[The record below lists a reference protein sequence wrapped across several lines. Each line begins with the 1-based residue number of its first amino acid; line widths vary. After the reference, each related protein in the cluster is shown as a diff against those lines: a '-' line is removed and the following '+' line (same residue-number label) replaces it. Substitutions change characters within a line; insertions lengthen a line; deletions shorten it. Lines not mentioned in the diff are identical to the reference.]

1 VQQIDPFIPAP
12 ARHTRAVQQPT
23 EGISARS
30 QPPKQPIG
38 TVEGFVH
45 SRTVQS
51 AFSQPRTP
59 APSIVAQPAVQPQSK
74 AARAR
79 PKQHRLRRTL
89 QTIGLI
95 LLMLFTGMAAQS
107 LHAGELLIALYALYV
122 LVRRIA
128 SRTTSMLV
136 LISLGTIVLLR
147 AIGKDTQLITNFAV
161 YSFLL
166 SFVGVLALA
175 REVRHPAK

>member
-1 VQQIDPFIPAP
+1 
-12 ARHTRAVQQPT
+12 
-23 EGISARS
+23 
-30 QPPKQPIG
+30 
-38 TVEGFVH
+38 
-45 SRTVQS
+45 
-51 AFSQPRTP
+51 
-59 APSIVAQPAVQPQSK
+59 
-74 AARAR
+74 
-79 PKQHRLRRTL
+79 
-89 QTIGLI
+89 
-95 LLMLFTGMAAQS
+95 MLFAGMAAQS

-128 SRTTSMLV
+128 SRTTFMLV